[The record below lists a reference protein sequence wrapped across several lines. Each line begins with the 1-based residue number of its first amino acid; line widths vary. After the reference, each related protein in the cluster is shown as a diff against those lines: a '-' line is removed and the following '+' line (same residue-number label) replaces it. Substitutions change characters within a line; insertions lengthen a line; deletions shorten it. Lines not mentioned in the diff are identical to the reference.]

1 MMKKWILSILLV
13 LGVFLTGCSSDLS
26 SGSASDSSKK
36 VAEKTK
42 VKVGIRGSELKTWEF
57 LKEKVEKEG
66 IEIEIVNFTSA
77 VDPNQVLA
85 EGDIDINAFQHVA
98 YLDSFN
104 ESNNTDLVPIGTTI
118 IAPLGLYSNKYKSL
132 DEIPNGAQIA
142 VPNDPS
148 NWGRALVLMQ
158 EAGLLTVVDN
168 FDGNGGKDKVKGNPK
183 NIEIV
188 PVDPATTPRVM
199 EDTAASIIN
208 NGVAVEA
215 GLTLKDAIIHES
227 KTAKPY
233 INVIAA
239 RNEDKDNQTFK
250 KIVEL
255 YQSDETAKFIEKT
268 YNGNYIP
275 TFITLEELST
285 YKDTYSNQ

>member
-1 MMKKWILSILLV
+1 MKKWIFPILLV
-13 LGVFLTGCSSDLS
+13 LGVFLTGCSSDSS
-26 SGSASDSSKK
+26 SGSAKEK
-36 VAEKTK
+36 VEKTK
-42 VKVGIRGSELKTWEF
+42 VKVGIRASELKTWEF
-57 LKEKVEKEG
+57 LKEKAKKEG
-66 IEIEIVNFTSA
+66 IELEIVNFSSA
-77 VDPNQVLA
+77 YDPDQALA

-104 ESNNTDLVPIGTTI
+104 AKNHTDIVPIGTTI
-118 IAPLGLYSNKYKSL
+118 IAPLGLYSNKFKSL

-148 NWGRALVLMQ
+148 NWGRALVLLQ

-168 FDGNGGKDKVKGNPK
+168 FDGNGGEDKIKDNPK
-183 NIEIV
+183 KIEIV
-188 PVDPATTPRVM
+188 PVDGATTPRVM

-215 GLTLKDAIIHES
+215 GLSLKDAIIHES

-233 INVIAA
+233 INIIAA
-239 RNEDKDNQTFK
+239 RNKDKDHSTFK
-250 KIVEL
+250 KIVKL
-255 YQSDETAKFIEKT
+255 YQSDDTAKFIKKT

-275 TFITLEELST
+275 TFLTLEELST
-285 YKDTYSNQ
+285 YKETYSSK

>member
-1 MMKKWILSILLV
+1 MKKWLLPILLV
-13 LGVFLTGCSSDLS
+13 LGVFLTGCSSDSS
-26 SGSASDSSKK
+26 SGSAKK
-36 VAEKTK
+36 ADEKTK
-42 VKVGIRGSELKTWEF
+42 VKVGIRASELKTWEF
-57 LKEKVEKEG
+57 LKKKAKKEG
-66 IEIEIVNFTSA
+66 IDLEIVNFSSA
-77 VDPNQVLA
+77 YDPDQALA

-104 ESNNTDLVPIGTTI
+104 EKNNTNIVPIGTTI

-132 DEIPNGAQIA
+132 NEIPNGAQIA

-148 NWGRALVLMQ
+148 NWGRALILLQ

-168 FDGNGGKDKVKGNPK
+168 FDGNGGADKIKDNPK
-183 NIEIV
+183 KIKIV
-188 PVDPATTPRVM
+188 PVDAATTPRVM

-215 GLTLKDAIIHES
+215 GLSLKDAIVHES

-233 INVIAA
+233 INIIAA
-239 RNEDKDNQTFK
+239 RSEDKDNSTFK

-255 YQSDETAKFIEKT
+255 YQSDDTAKFIEKT

-275 TFITLEELST
+275 TFITLKELST
-285 YKDTYSNQ
+285 YKDTYSSK